1 MQRNHLLR
9 AVVFAIAILFG
20 GVGAVVLAQAPS
32 GPQSTP
38 PASSAPAATPLTP
51 GQVDQIEQVIRDYL
65 IRNPEVII
73 EAVQGLERRQRDEQ
87 AKAAQAALSARR
99 DDIVGDPGSPV
110 GGNLKGDVTIVEF
123 FDYRCPYC
131 KQVAPS
137 IARLLKEDT
146 KLRFVY
152 KEFPI
157 LGPESVVAARA
168 ALAAHAQG
176 KYAPMHDALMGQRG
190 NLDEATIM
198 RAAGEAGLDVNRLK
212 ADMKKPEIEE
222 QIQKVYQLARALNIN
237 GTPAFIVG
245 DRIVPG
251 AVDLETLKT
260 LVRQARQG

>member
-1 MQRNHLLR
+1 VFGI
-9 AVVFAIAILFG
+9 AVLFG
-20 GVGAVVLAQAPS
+20 GIGSTVFAQSPV

-38 PASSAPAATPLTP
+38 PVSSAPAAAPLTP
-51 GQVDQIEQVIRDYL
+51 GQVDQFERVIRDYL

-87 AKAAQAALSARR
+87 AKAAQGELSARR
-99 DDIVGDPGSPV
+99 GEILNDPGSPV

-131 KQVAPS
+131 KRVAPS
-137 IARLLKEDT
+137 IAQLLKEDA
-146 KLRFVY
+146 KLRVVY

-157 LGPESVVAARA
+157 LGPESMIAARA

-176 KYAPMHDALMGQRG
+176 KYARMHEALMNQRG
-190 NLDEATIM
+190 NLDEAGVM

-222 QIQKVYQLARALNIN
+222 QIQKVHQLARALNIN
-237 GTPAFIVG
+237 GTPAFIIG